1 MKEWVS
7 QMNFNLKNFYKF
19 CAELK
24 IETKEEGLKKM
35 GTLLGTQTYVMEE
48 MQKGLAD
55 DVHFFVI
62 LKGRQLGITTVSLAL
77 DLYWQF
83 THPGWQGTLVA
94 DTEENR
100 DMFRS
105 TLAMYIEGLPKEY
118 KIPLVAHNRNQMV
131 LKNRSRIFYQ
141 IAGNKSRLGQGK
153 AITYLHGTETAS
165 WGNEEGLA
173 SLIASLA
180 EKNPERLYMFE
191 STAQGFNMFHDM
203 YKTAKRAKTQR
214 AIFCGWWRN
223 EYYSVPADSNIY
235 KVYWDGKL
243 KGEEKE
249 WVKDIKK
256 MYGFE
261 INSRQMAWWRWKLAE
276 GIKDE
281 SLMYQEFPPT
291 EDYAFVMTGTSFF
304 SNSRCTEAAKI
315 SKKVLY
321 DGYRYAFGQMFQ
333 DTEVLKSTE
342 RLSTLKIWEEPVD
355 TAYYVIGAD
364 PAYGS
369 SDWADR
375 FCIQVFRCY
384 ADGLDQ
390 VAEFATSEMNTYQF
404 AWVIAHLAGA
414 YKNSTL
420 NLEVNGPGQAVINE
434 LRNLKR
440 LAANMGNS
448 MGASLMNVY
457 ASMTNYIWRKND
469 SLGGMSSSMGWLTTS
484 ATKERMLSYMK
495 DYFERGMM
503 DILDMDTIEEMKTV
517 VRDGGSIE
525 ASGRNKDDR
534 VIASALAA
542 AAFAEQVQPQLIG
555 RKITRLVSK
564 VEQNFTPEQ
573 LSVGRN
579 VSDYLKKIGV
589 YGDENNP
596 H

>member
-1 MKEWVS
+1 
-7 QMNFNLKNFYKF
+7 
-19 CAELK
+19 
-24 IETKEEGLKKM
+24 M

-48 MQKGLAD
+48 IKKGLED

-105 TLAMYIEGLPKEY
+105 TLAMYMEGLPKEY

-203 YKTAKRAKTQR
+203 YKTAKKAKTQR

-223 EYYSVPADSNIY
+223 EFYSVPGDSNIY

-243 KGEEKE
+243 SAEEKE

-256 MYGFE
+256 LYGFE
-261 INSRQMAWWRWKLAE
+261 VNSRQMAWWRWKMHE

-304 SNSRCTEAAKI
+304 STTRCTEAAKEA
-315 SKKVLY
+315 KKLVP
-321 DGYRYAFGQMFQ
+321 DHYRYAFGQLFQ
-333 DTEVLKSTE
+333 DTEVIKSTE
-342 RLSTLKIWEEPVD
+342 RLGTLTVWEEPVD

-375 FCIQVFRCY
+375 FCIQVYRCY

-434 LRNLKR
+434 IRNLKR
-440 LAANMGNS
+440 MAVSLGGAMGH
-448 MGASLMNVY
+448 GLMDVLG
-457 ASMTNYIWRKND
+457 SMTNYIWRRND
-469 SLGGMSSSMGWLTTS
+469 TLGGLSNSIGYLTTTNS
-484 ATKERMLSYMK
+484 KERMLQYMK
-495 DYFERGMM
+495 DYFERQMIKIRSM
-503 DILDMDTIEEMKTV
+503 ETLEEMKGI
-517 VRDGGSIE
+517 VREGSFLG
-525 ASGRNKDDR
+525 APGRGKDDR
-534 VIASALAA
+534 VIATALACV
-542 AAFAEQVQPQLIG
+542 AFAEQIQPRLIAQ
-555 RKITRLVSK
+555 KITRQISHAQ
-564 VEQNFTPEQ
+564 ENFTPEQ
-573 LSVGRN
+573 ISVGRN
-579 VSDYLKKIGV
+579 VSDYLKRIGM
-589 YGDENNP
+589 YGTQ
-596 H
+596 

>member
-1 MKEWVS
+1 
-7 QMNFNLKNFYKF
+7 MNFDLNKFYKF
-19 CAELK
+19 CSELK

-48 MQKGLAD
+48 IKKGLED
-55 DVHFFVI
+55 DVHFFVV
-62 LKGRQLGITTVSLAL
+62 LKGRQLGITTISLAL

-105 TLAMYIEGLPKEY
+105 TLAMYMDGLPKEY
-118 KIPLVAHNRNQMV
+118 KVPLVAHNRNQMV
-131 LKNRSRIFYQ
+131 LKNRSRLFYQ

-165 WGNEEGLA
+165 WGSEEGLA

-180 EKNPERLYMFE
+180 EKNPERFYMFE

-203 YKTAKRAKTQR
+203 YKTAKKAKTQR

-223 EYYSVPADSNIY
+223 EYYSVSGDSDIY

-243 KGEEKE
+243 SAEEKE

-256 MYGFE
+256 LYGYE
-261 INSRQMAWWRWKLAE
+261 VNSRQMAWWRWKMHE

-304 SNSRCTEAAKI
+304 STTRCTEAAKEA
-315 SKKVLY
+315 KKLVP
-321 DGYRYAFGQMFQ
+321 DHYRYAFGQLFQ
-333 DTEVLKSTE
+333 DTEVIKSTE
-342 RLSTLKIWEEPVD
+342 RLGALTVWEEPVD

-375 FCIQVFRCY
+375 FCIQVYRCY

-434 LRNLKR
+434 IRNLKR
-440 LAANMGNS
+440 MAVSLGGAAGH
-448 MGASLMNVY
+448 GLMDVLG
-457 ASMTNYIWRKND
+457 SMTNYIWRRND
-469 SLGGMSSSMGWLTTS
+469 TLGGLSNSIGYLTTTNS
-484 ATKERMLSYMK
+484 KERMLQYMK
-495 DYFERGMM
+495 DYFERQM
-503 DILDMDTIEEMKTV
+503 IKIRSMDTLEEMKGI
-517 VRDGGSIE
+517 VREGSFLG
-525 ASGRNKDDR
+525 APGRGKDDR
-534 VIASALAA
+534 VIATALACVA
-542 AAFAEQVQPQLIG
+542 YAEQIQPRLIAQ
-555 RKITRLVSK
+555 KITRQISHAQ
-564 VEQNFTPEQ
+564 ENFTPEQ
-573 LSVGRN
+573 ISVGRN
-579 VSDYLKKIGV
+579 VSDYLKRIGM
-589 YGDENNP
+589 YGTQ
-596 H
+596 

>member
-1 MKEWVS
+1 MK
-7 QMNFNLKNFYKF
+7 FNLQQFYKF
-19 CAELK
+19 CAELQ

-48 MQKGLAD
+48 IDKGLKE

-83 THPGWQGTLVA
+83 THPGWQGTLVS

-105 TLAMYIEGLPKEY
+105 TLGMYIDGLPKEY

-203 YKTAKRAKTQR
+203 YKTAKKARTQR

-223 EYYSVPADSNIY
+223 EYYQVAADSKEY

-243 KGEEKE
+243 KSEEKE
-249 WVKDIKK
+249 WVKEVKK

-261 INSRQMAWWRWKLAE
+261 INSRQMAWWRWKMYE

-281 SLMYQEFPPT
+281 TLMYQEFPPT

-304 SNSRCTEAAKI
+304 SNTRCTEAAKAAKSI
-315 SKKVLY
+315 NY
-321 DGYRYAFGQMFQ
+321 ECYRYAFGQLFQ
-333 DTEVLKSTE
+333 DTQCIPSSD
-342 RLSTLKIWEEPVD
+342 RLAQLIVWQQPIES
-355 TAYYVIGAD
+355 AYYVIGAD

-375 FCIQVFRCY
+375 FCIQVFRVY

-390 VAEFATSEMNTYQF
+390 VAEFATAELNTYQF

-414 YKNSTL
+414 YRNSTL
-420 NLEVNGPGQAVINE
+420 NLEINGPGQAVINE

-440 LAANMGNS
+440 MAAAMEGGSGRGLMDVLGS
-448 MGASLMNVY
+448 MSH
-457 ASMTNYIWRKND
+457 YIWRRND
-469 SLGGMSSSMGWLTTS
+469 TMGGLSNSIGFQTTS
-484 ATKERMLSYMK
+484 QTKERMLSYFK
-495 DYFERGMM
+495 DYFEREMM
-503 DILDMDTIEEMKTV
+503 CVVSMDLLEEMKSI
-517 VRDGGSIE
+517 VREDGFIG
-525 ASGRNKDDR
+525 APGRAKDDR
-534 VIASALAA
+534 VIAAALAVIA
-542 AAFAEQVQPQLIG
+542 WAEQVQP
-555 RKITRLVSK
+555 RLVGMRLSK
-564 VEQNFTPEQ
+564 EMSIKQDQYTPEQ
-573 LSVGRN
+573 IAVGKN
-579 VSDYLKKIGV
+579 VSNYLKMIGI
-589 YGDENNP
+589 YGGKDAAT